1 VTPRIDVP
9 DGPGGPPVQ
18 VWNLRPEMTPAITT
32 LIETAYHHSKL
43 PVRERELARIRIA
56 QLNDCRICGDFRAR
70 SVVSQPDV
78 DEEMYAGVADWR
90 TNDEYS
96 AREKLAIEYA
106 ERFAVDHQA
115 IDDELFIRLRSEFD
129 DSEILDLAICVMAF
143 LGLGRLLAV
152 LNIEPVD
159 GSADA

>member
-1 VTPRIDVP
+1 
-9 DGPGGPPVQ
+9 
-18 VWNLRPEMTPAITT
+18 
-32 LIETAYHHSKL
+32 
-43 PVRERELARIRIA
+43 
-56 QLNDCRICGDFRAR
+56 
-70 SVVSQPDV
+70 
-78 DEEMYAGVADWR
+78 MYAGVADWR